1 MTETHATPGYEP
13 LLGDEERLNAIR
25 DVGITIAIDGP
36 AGSGKSTV
44 SKRVASSLGI
54 GYLDT
59 GAMYRAL
66 TVWALDKGVDLSDH
80 DAVRALADDM
90 PLVME
95 SDPYAPRFW
104 LGDTEITATIREPRI
119 SEAVSHVAT
128 NLAVRAWMA
137 TEQRRRMIDASRQGS
152 GMIAEGRD
160 ITTVVFP
167 DADVRVLL
175 TADNEARLRRRTLEL
190 YGEVTPELL
199 EATRKG
205 VEERDQKDSTVSEF
219 MTPAPG
225 VHLVDSS
232 HLTIDGVVE
241 AIVALADQSLI
252 ERRSQ
257 EV

>member
-1 MTETHATPGYEP
+1 MNKQ
-13 LLGDEERLNAIR
+13 ERDAAIQA
-25 DVGITIAIDGP
+25 VGVTIAIDGP

-44 SKRVASSLGI
+44 AKRVAAELNI

-66 TVWALDKGVDLSDH
+66 TWYAMEKGVPLDDH
-80 DAVRALADDM
+80 AAVAALADEL

-104 LGDTEITATIREPRI
+104 VGDVDVTVALRQPRV
-119 SEAVSHVAT
+119 SENVSAVAT
-128 NLAVRAWMA
+128 NLEVRAWMA
-137 TEQRRRMIDASRQGS
+137 REQRRRMLEAAAKGS

-175 TADNEARLRRRTLEL
+175 TANAEARLRRRTLEL

-199 EATRKG
+199 EATRSA
-205 VEERDQKDSTVSEF
+205 VEDRDKKDSTVSDF

-225 VHLVDSS
+225 VDLVDSS
-232 HLTIDGVVE
+232 NLSIEGVVS
-241 AIVALADQSLI
+241 AIIELAENSLS
-252 ERRSQ
+252 ERLNA
-257 EV
+257 

>member
-1 MTETHATPGYEP
+1 MNKQ
-13 LLGDEERLNAIR
+13 ERDAAIQA
-25 DVGITIAIDGP
+25 VGVTIAIDGP

-44 SKRVASSLGI
+44 AKRVAAELNI

-66 TVWALDKGVDLSDH
+66 TWYAMEKGVLLDDQA
-80 DAVRALADDM
+80 AVAALADEL

-104 LGDTEITATIREPRI
+104 VGDVDVTEALRQPRV
-119 SEAVSHVAT
+119 SENVSAVAT
-128 NLAVRAWMA
+128 NLEVRAWMA
-137 TEQRRRMIDASRQGS
+137 REQRRRMLEAAAKGS

-175 TADNEARLRRRTLEL
+175 TANAEARLRRRTLEL

-199 EATRKG
+199 EATRG
-205 VEERDQKDSTVSEF
+205 AVEDRDKKDSTVSEF

-225 VHLVDSS
+225 VRLVDSS
-232 HLTIDGVVE
+232 NLTIEGVVSAVIE
-241 AIVALADQSLI
+241 LAENSLS
-252 ERRSQ
+252 ER
-257 EV
+257 VNA